1 MRYTD
6 EIKQPLHYI
15 RKNRKT
21 EAIIYLKE
29 NDRKAAQLLFCKA
42 YAMDCGYEV
51 LGETTNLE
59 EVRNCDVMLIAT
71 PSMITRD
78 KKEFAKIMK
87 QLKKKGIRIEEAIND
102 GKAEKYI
109 NLALELYRKGKI

>member
-1 MRYTD
+1 MKDTSRAM
-6 EIKQPLHYI
+6 HYI

-59 EVRNCDVMLIAT
+59 EVKNCDLMLIAT

-78 KKEFAKIMK
+78 KNEFEKIVK
-87 QLKKKGIRIEEAIND
+87 QLKKKGVRIEEAIND

-109 NLALELYRKGKI
+109 SLALELYRKGKI